1 MRIFSKILSYLNTI
15 KKIFDKL
22 LQNLIKYAKMYARR
36 KKSMPKVLKNS
47 YGIIIMNKWDK
58 RFMQLAKEVSTWSS
72 CYQENRQVG
81 AIIVKDNRI
90 ITTGYNG
97 APSGVSSCKERGEC
111 LRRKMN
117 IPSGT
122 RHEFCYAVH
131 AEQNAIAQAA
141 KLGISVEGATLYC
154 THQPC
159 VICSKMM
166 INSGIK
172 RIVYCEG
179 YPDDF
184 SLKLLKEAGVQIEVY
199 SEE

>member
-1 MRIFSKILSYLNTI
+1 
-15 KKIFDKL
+15 
-22 LQNLIKYAKMYARR
+22 
-36 KKSMPKVLKNS
+36 
-47 YGIIIMNKWDK
+47 MNKWDK
-58 RFMQLAKEVSTWSS
+58 RFMQLAETVATWSS
-72 CYQENRQVG
+72 CFQENRQIG
-81 AIIVKDNRI
+81 AVIVKDNRI

-97 APSGVSSCKERGEC
+97 APSGVVSCKERGEC
-111 LRRKMN
+111 LRRVLN

-122 RHEFCYAVH
+122 RHEMCYAVH

-172 RIVYCEG
+172 RIVYRHG

-199 SEE
+199 GEE

>member
-1 MRIFSKILSYLNTI
+1 MQEYMLKYMRGKKNDVTKFKIS
-15 KKIFDKL
+15 
-22 LQNLIKYAKMYARR
+22 
-36 KKSMPKVLKNS
+36 
-47 YGIIIMNKWDK
+47 IIGYNMNKWDK
-58 RFMQLAKEVSTWSS
+58 RFMQLAETVATWSS
-72 CYQENRQVG
+72 CFQENRQIG
-81 AIIVKDNRI
+81 AVIVKDNRI

-97 APSGVSSCKERGEC
+97 APSGVVSCKERGEC
-111 LRRKMN
+111 LRRVLN

-122 RHEFCYAVH
+122 RHEMCYAVH

-172 RIVYCEG
+172 RIVYRHG

-199 SEE
+199 GE

>member
-1 MRIFSKILSYLNTI
+1 
-15 KKIFDKL
+15 
-22 LQNLIKYAKMYARR
+22 
-36 KKSMPKVLKNS
+36 
-47 YGIIIMNKWDK
+47 MNKWDK
-58 RFMQLAKEVSTWSS
+58 RFMQLAETVATWSS
-72 CYQENRQVG
+72 CYQENRQIG
-81 AIIVKDNRI
+81 AVIVKDNRI

-97 APSGVSSCKERGEC
+97 APSGVVSCKERGEC
-111 LRRKMN
+111 LRRVMQ

-122 RHEFCYAVH
+122 RHEMCYAVH

-172 RIVYCEG
+172 RIVYRHG

-184 SLKLLKEAGVQIEVY
+184 SLRLLQEAGVQIEVY
-199 SEE
+199 EE